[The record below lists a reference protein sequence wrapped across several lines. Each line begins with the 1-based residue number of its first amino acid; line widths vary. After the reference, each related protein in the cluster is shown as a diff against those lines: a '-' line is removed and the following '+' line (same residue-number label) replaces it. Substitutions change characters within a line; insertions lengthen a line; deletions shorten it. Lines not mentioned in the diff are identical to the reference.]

1 MAADDR
7 ELLSLLKSEE
17 TDAATYFSSE
27 LAQTQAEAMDR
38 YHARP
43 YGNEVEGRS
52 KVVTHDLEDTI
63 NWIMPSLLRTFENSD
78 ELFTCDDDH
87 VEDGAEIL
95 TATAQ
100 YLRHVFFNQV
110 DGENIVHDFLF
121 DGLLQKLGVIRTA
134 WEDPRPE
141 PPVIREGVTVEQLL
155 RYMDDAQYQ
164 VLEVEA
170 IDPGEPEAEGFDPF
184 AQAPEQPMDAGP
196 MPGLMAPP
204 EGQAPP
210 QGLMAPPQQPTPVPQ
225 AQLPDNIPFAR
236 TYAVK
241 LQKTPIS
248 GKPVVEVIPPER
260 FLISSRA
267 TSIEEA
273 PYHAATFNEFLAT
286 LISMYPDKRHLL
298 DPDGAYV
305 GKSDVDGELASDTR
319 QLARF
324 PDEPD
329 MGSQRYDDRYRE
341 TVTLRIEYIR
351 CDYDQDDIV
360 ELRRVVRVGDVILE
374 NEVVEESEFTVWSP
388 IRVSHRAIGRSLA
401 DTLVDIQRIRTALT
415 RHAMDGLS
423 RSLLPRTFY
432 DAQKAANDPTFVDQL
447 LDHDVGSAIGVSGN
461 PNDAVMVQV
470 TPDVSASAFQA
481 IEYWDR
487 RSEEASGVNRHAMG
501 IQPQAIT
508 DTAKGIDNLQSAA
521 NQRVEQV
528 ARHAGKSLSVAL
540 SKLLR
545 IIVRHQHTPQIFK
558 VSGRRVA
565 WDARQVS
572 DDMTV
577 SVHVGMT
584 AESRE
589 KRIAFLGNLMAI
601 QKEILMTMG
610 QSNPLVTLKH
620 FRHTLGQMVNV
631 GGFRDA
637 KPFFGEIPENYQP
650 PPPGPDPKMAE
661 AQGKQQMAQADMQ
674 AKQQLAQFQAQQDA
688 QIAQA
693 KLMAESQ
700 LKQAEFQRD
709 VQLQG
714 AKLSADREKNGAE
727 LEHKRELAQ
736 AQLVADAQ
744 TNAQKAEFER
754 QIAELKAANEMRI
767 AQVRIQ
773 AETELARERMANE
786 MELARWKTEQEIELN
801 RAKIKAMAASVDDG
815 PDDGGP
821 DNSGGDGGIDTS
833 GDDLP
838 GVRFG
843 GNIG

>member
-7 ELLSLLKSEE
+7 ELLALLKSEE

-52 KVVTHDLEDTI
+52 RVVTHDLEDTI

-78 ELFTCDDDH
+78 ELFTCDDH
-87 VEDGAEIL
+87 NVEDGAEVLI
-95 TATAQ
+95 ATAQ
-100 YLRHVFFNQV
+100 YLRHVFFQQI
-110 DGENIVHDFLF
+110 DGENLVHDFLF

-155 RYMDDAQYQ
+155 RYMDDAQYE

-170 IDPGEPEAEGFDPF
+170 VDPGEPEAEGADPF
-184 AQAPEQPMDAGP
+184 APAPEQPMDMGP

-273 PYHAATFNEFLAT
+273 PYHAASFNEFLAT
-286 LISMYPDKRHLL
+286 LVTMYPDKRHLL
-298 DPDGAYV
+298 DPDGAFV

-324 PDEPD
+324 PDESD
-329 MGSQRYDDRYRE
+329 MASQRYDDNLRE
-341 TVTLRIEYIR
+341 TVTLKIEYIR
-351 CDYDQDDIV
+351 CDYDGDDIV

-650 PPPGPDPKMAE
+650 PEPGPDPKMAE
-661 AQGKQQMAQADMQ
+661 VQGKQQLAQADMQ
-674 AKQQLAQFQAQQDA
+674 GKQQIAQAELQAKQAERQATFQHEQQLAQ
-688 QIAQA
+688 A
-693 KLMAESQ
+693 KLQMDGQKNAAELQ
-700 LKQAEFQRD
+700 TKTALAQMQAE
-709 VQLQG
+709 
-714 AKLSADREKNGAE
+714 ASAREA
-727 LEHKRELAQ
+727 
-736 AQLVADAQ
+736 
-744 TNAQKAEFER
+744 AQKAEFDRQVAKLKAENEM
-754 QIAELKAANEMRI
+754 QIAQM
-767 AQVRIQ
+767 RIQ
-773 AETELARERMANE
+773 AETALSQMRMNAE
-786 MELARWKTEQEIELN
+786 MELAREKMQNEIEL
-801 RAKIKAMAASVDDG
+801 RRWETTEKIKVAKMTAARNGDSDG
-815 PDDGGP
+815 PDASDGGGL
-821 DNSGGDGGIDTS
+821 STSSESDGIG
-833 GDDLP
+833 P
-838 GVRFG
+838 VRFG
-843 GNIG
+843 GDIG

>member
-7 ELLSLLKSEE
+7 ELLALLKSEE

-52 KVVTHDLEDTI
+52 RVVTHDLEDTI

-78 ELFTCDDDH
+78 ELFTCDDH
-87 VEDGAEIL
+87 NVEDGAEVLI
-95 TATAQ
+95 ATAQ
-100 YLRHVFFNQV
+100 YLRHVFFQQI
-110 DGENIVHDFLF
+110 DGENLVHDFLF

-141 PPVIREGVTVEQLL
+141 PPVIREGVTVDQLL

-170 IDPGEPEAEGFDPF
+170 VDPGEPEAEGADPF
-184 AQAPEQPMDAGP
+184 APAPEQPMDMGP

-528 ARHAGKSLSVAL
+528 ARHAGKSLSIAL

-558 VSGRRVA
+558 VSGKRVQ
-565 WDARQVS
+565 WDARNVS
-572 DDMTV
+572 DEMTV

-589 KRIAFLGNLMAI
+589 KRIAFLGNILAI
-601 QKEILMTMG
+601 QKDILLSMG
-610 QSNPLVTLKH
+610 QSNPISTLKH
-620 FRHTLGQMVNV
+620 LRHTLGQMVLV
-631 GGFRDA
+631 GGYRDS
-637 KPFFGEIPENYQP
+637 KPFFGEVPENYQP
-650 PPPGPDPKMAE
+650 PEPGPDPKMAE
-661 AQGKQQMAQADMQ
+661 VQGKQQLAQADMQ
-674 AKQQLAQFQAQQDA
+674 GKQQIAQAELQAKQAERQATFQHEQQLAQ
-688 QIAQA
+688 A
-693 KLMAESQ
+693 KLQMDGQKNAAELQ
-700 LKQAEFQRD
+700 TKTALAQMQAE
-709 VQLQG
+709 
-714 AKLSADREKNGAE
+714 ASAREA
-727 LEHKRELAQ
+727 
-736 AQLVADAQ
+736 
-744 TNAQKAEFER
+744 AQKAEFDRQVAQLKAENEM
-754 QIAELKAANEMRI
+754 QIAQM
-767 AQVRIQ
+767 RIQ
-773 AETELARERMANE
+773 AETALSQMRMNAE
-786 MELARWKTEQEIELN
+786 MELAREKMQNEIEL
-801 RAKIKAMAASVDDG
+801 RRWETTEKIKVAKMTAAKSADGDG
-815 PDDGGP
+815 PDASDGGGL
-821 DNSGGDGGIDTS
+821 STSSESDGIG
-833 GDDLP
+833 P
-838 GVRFG
+838 VRFG
-843 GNIG
+843 GDIG